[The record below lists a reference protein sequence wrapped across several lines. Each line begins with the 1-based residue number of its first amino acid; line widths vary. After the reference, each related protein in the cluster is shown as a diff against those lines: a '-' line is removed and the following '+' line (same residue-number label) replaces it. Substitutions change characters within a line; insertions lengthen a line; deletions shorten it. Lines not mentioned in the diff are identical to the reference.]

1 MNHLNSSWAVPESP
15 VHSSG
20 ARIVYAGQVLL
31 QSALTVADQQAG
43 G

>member
-1 MNHLNSSWAVPESP
+1 MNRVNSSWAVPESP
-15 VHSSG
+15 VHSCC
-20 ARIVYAGQVLL
+20 ARIVYAGKVLL

>member
-15 VHSSG
+15 VHSSC